1 MKINFTRKEM
11 RSLLTIAGIAEE
23 VLGVQARADGLF
35 EMIDKILQ
43 AAGEMGMPDLV
54 EYIPEH
60 KTYYFSEEGQHALR
74 YDLYAKV
81 FYLNERR
88 RNEAYSL
95 AERDLRALH
104 TEDELAAMDED
115 ERGEILEE
123 LCEKHYEKL
132 TDELLRE
139 LEEDEDGLGLEGE
152 EDIGAEEEDE
162 AKLAICPPPGELTN
176 A

>member
-74 YDLYAKV
+74 YDLYTKV
-81 FYLNERR
+81 FYLNECR

-95 AERDLRALH
+95 AERDLQALH
-104 TEDELAAMDED
+104 TQDELAAMDED
-115 ERGEILEE
+115 EKGEILEE
-123 LCEKHYEKL
+123 LCEKHYKRL
-132 TDELLRE
+132 TEEFLMELG
-139 LEEDEDGLGLEGE
+139 EDDGEFDLEGE
-152 EDIGAEEEDE
+152 PDIEVEGEEELPKPE
-162 AKLAICPPPGELTN
+162 AGAGVGD
-176 A
+176 